1 MLTHFD
7 AAAIA
12 AQVPNPDVPGSG
24 GLPQPRTALEAGFFI
39 ATARAQGIYSFWSS
53 SPDTSSGNVTL
64 HWCGKLFVE
73 PTTCFPTFYTHQKAH
88 VRVRLRRRT
97 LGGSLLLYQQGET
110 RCVLV
115 SSATSTTETHMH
127 ANLEPCDAK
136 MADGVLSVAAAA
148 APPPPPGNGSYVH
161 IFDPLRAPPP
171 PVRTAMPPPHAT
183 AMFEVRAHCVLSLV
197 LQPSAKSHAWT
208 IYKREQVFP
217 LTEAVC
223 EGRVA
228 EGSIHRLACTKFL
241 EDVGKWQ
248 NVLGVG
254 VVAPLCNP
262 VCWSECVG
270 AHTGGLHSDGFNYCR
285 QSACAAS
292 SCYEFLLRECDP
304 ILRDLITTR
313 YKEMCSIVCLR
324 ACSTTTNGTHSRN
337 RTLSGFGRSL
347 RPHRPLRRRHPARR
361 RRRARPAHRLRRP
374 SFAFLNVSE
383 TKNKTRMIC
392 ANLSNLAHVLKL
404 HVNLPKRWGRATDPI

>member
-1 MLTHFD
+1 
-7 AAAIA
+7 
-12 AQVPNPDVPGSG
+12 
-24 GLPQPRTALEAGFFI
+24 
-39 ATARAQGIYSFWSS
+39 
-53 SPDTSSGNVTL
+53 
-64 HWCGKLFVE
+64 
-73 PTTCFPTFYTHQKAH
+73 
-88 VRVRLRRRT
+88 VRVRVRRRT

-115 SSATSTTETHMH
+115 SSATSNTETHMH

-171 PVRTAMPPPHAT
+171 P
-183 AMFEVRAHCVLSLV
+183 
-197 LQPSAKSHAWT
+197 PSAKSHAWT
-208 IYKREQVFP
+208 IYKRSSVFP

-285 QSACAAS
+285 QPACAAS
-292 SCYEFLLRECDP
+292 SCYEFLLKSCDP
-304 ILRDLITTR
+304 IQHDLITTR

-392 ANLSNLAHVLKL
+392 ANLSNTAHVLKL